1 MRYFGNEEVESENE
15 SGTESENHVSSQSDY
30 DYETHNC
37 SIINPLSLFLR
48 YCPEIFCEYVLTK
61 SLFSLSILQA
71 LYFQKL
77 ICLRSFVG
85 SKISHSG
92 IFLRFM

>member
-61 SLFSLSILQA
+61 SLFSL
-71 LYFQKL
+71 
-77 ICLRSFVG
+77 R
-85 SKISHSG
+85 
-92 IFLRFM
+92 IFSRTVFSEVDLC